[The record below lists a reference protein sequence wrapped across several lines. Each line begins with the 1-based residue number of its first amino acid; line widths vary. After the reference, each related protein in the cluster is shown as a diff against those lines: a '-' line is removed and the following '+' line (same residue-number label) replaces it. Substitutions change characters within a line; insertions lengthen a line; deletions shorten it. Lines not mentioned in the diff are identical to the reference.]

1 MGSKKM
7 ASGSVL
13 TIIWW
18 DILGWLLEPFYVCGI
33 SLNRLRTDSGCTI
46 VLDKIVIVC
55 R

>member
-1 MGSKKM
+1 M

-33 SLNRLRTDSGCTI
+33 SFYMSSWSLSPLRKRKVAISKFVT
-46 VLDKIVIVC
+46 
-55 R
+55 